1 MAAVVPKILQVLCLV
16 TALSLVAPAAVYAD
30 GVQEVKSNWY
40 FQAGGY
46 MHYDDDEEYEGPPWF
61 VGVEYQKSRNRV
73 IGLSVFNN
81 SFGQFTQ
88 YAYLGKTFHP
98 SQKYPDFRIKLTGG
112 VVHGYTGD
120 HHKIMP
126 IRWGDSWGLGIVP
139 GIGYQWDA
147 LGVDVAVLSAS
158 GLLFLVGYEF
168 D

>member
-1 MAAVVPKILQVLCLV
+1 MAAVAPKIWQVLWLV
-16 TALSLVAPAAVYAD
+16 TTVSFAGPAAVSAESIQD
-30 GVQEVKSNWY
+30 AESNWY